1 MKSPLLNFAGI
12 AIRLAHERR
21 QGIDENTLVM
31 CLLKRVD
38 VVPEINAVTRH
49 HSSTGRSYASIR
61 DYEADSVSKKQLRII
76 LSYMD
81 SINRAVQRN

>member
-1 MKSPLLNFAGI
+1 MRG
-12 AIRLAHERR
+12 
-21 QGIDENTLVM
+21 
-31 CLLKRVD
+31 LKPVD
-38 VVPEINAVTRH
+38 VLPEINAVTIH

-76 LSYMD
+76 LSYTD